1 MRRVGEES
9 RIGSSGFAPLE
20 WIRYLARIHGYTL
33 LPSFLPFHS
42 IPFLHLFALR
52 NFSRDSNR
60 REREKE
66 YFGIPFPKLGKLAV
80 KIRQEEIAGDG

>member
-52 NFSRDSNR
+52 NFSREQK
-60 REREKE
+60 RERKSTLE
-66 YFGIPFPKLGKLAV
+66 FSFRGKLAV